1 MYKNDEISSFYKERT
16 ASLKD
21 IQNDKELKKKSI
33 EWMIAADKY
42 KYTYN
47 FSWMGRPIIKY
58 PADMIVQ
65 QELMWNLRPDLII
78 ETGIAHG
85 GSIIFSASMMKMMGI
100 KGEVIG
106 VDIDIREHN
115 RSLIEDHPMSD
126 IIEMYEGSSIDIN
139 IIKKIKEKA
148 DKHKTILVILDSCHS
163 HEHVFNELLLY
174 SQFVTKNSYIILPD
188 TFIEFFPKG
197 YYAKNRPWDKGNNPY
212 TALKSFLKSNDNFII
227 DKDLSSKACITE
239 TIDGYLKK
247 IK

>member
-1 MYKNDEISSFYKERT
+1 MHKNDEINNFYKERMQ
-16 ASLKD
+16 SLRD
-21 IQNDKELKKKSI
+21 IQSDNELKQKSI
-33 EWMIAADKY
+33 EWMIDADKY
-42 KYTYN
+42 KYSYN

-65 QELMWNLRPDLII
+65 QELIWSLRPDLII

-100 KGEVIG
+100 NGEVIG

-115 RSLIEDHPMSD
+115 RILIESHPMSD
-126 IIEMYEGSSIDIN
+126 IIKMYQGSSIDIN
-139 IIKKIKEKA
+139 IIKKIQKKA
-148 DKHKTILVILDSCHS
+148 NKHKTILVILDSCHS
-163 HEHVFNELLLY
+163 QEHVLNELRLY

-197 YYAKNRPWDKGNNPY
+197 YFAKDRPWDKGNNPY
-212 TALKSFLKSNDNFII
+212 TALKIFLNNNDNFKI
-227 DKDLSSKACITE
+227 DKDLSSKACISE
-239 TIDGYLKK
+239 TIDGYIKK